1 MKKKIKS
8 EDKLLWIC
16 GAVFLCIFLVSGF
29 LLLNYY
35 LETKKQERM
44 NEELAKL
51 KHGYDLEYF
60 TIVEGVPIEP
70 VSGTLQ
76 GSTGNDNHNRGD
88 SAATSQKEEAQA
100 IPQLSDINPDYVFWL
115 EIPDSSIDY
124 PVVYRDNEYYLKR
137 DFYGDK
143 NKHGTIFLDENCDA
157 DGTFLLL
164 HGHNMKDG
172 TMFGGLREFK
182 KADYRKGHTELYI
195 GRGQEDEKYRIFAAA
210 MVDLYDA
217 NRFKFEK
224 LPQTDQEVEKYFAA
238 LKNCAFWCEPFEW
251 ESGKKVVL
259 LSTCDYET
267 EEQRLVIFAIEE

>member
-1 MKKKIKS
+1 MRKKIKS

-16 GAVFLCIFLVSGF
+16 GAVFLCIFLISGF

-44 NEELAKL
+44 NEELSKL

-70 VSGTLQ
+70 ASGTIQ
-76 GSTGNDNHNRGD
+76 GSDGADNQNRGD
-88 SAATSQKEEAQA
+88 STATSQKEEAQK
-100 IPQLSDINPDYVFWL
+100 IPKLSDINADYVFWL

-124 PVVYRDNEYYLKR
+124 PVVQKDNEYYLKR

-143 NKHGTIFLDENCDA
+143 NNHGTIFLDESCDA

-182 KADYRKGHTELYI
+182 KADYRNKHTVLYI
-195 GRGQEDEKYRIFAAA
+195 SGNQGEEKYRIFAAA
-210 MVDLYDA
+210 SVDLYNA
-217 NRFKFEK
+217 NRFKFEEF
-224 LPQTDQEVEKYFAA
+224 PQTEQEIEKYLANI
-238 LKNCAFWCEPFEW
+238 KKHSFWCDSFEW
-251 ESGKKVVL
+251 ESGKKLVL

-267 EEQRLVIFAIEE
+267 EEQRLVIFAIKE

>member
-16 GAVFLCIFLVSGF
+16 GAVFLCIFLISGF
-29 LLLNYY
+29 LLLDYY

-60 TIVEGVPIEP
+60 TIVEGTPIEP
-70 VSGTLQ
+70 VTNTEQGTA
-76 GSTGNDNHNRGD
+76 GKDNQNRGD
-88 SAATSQKEEAQA
+88 NATTSQKEEAQK
-100 IPQLSDINPDYVFWL
+100 IPKLSEINPDYVFWL
-115 EIPDSSIDY
+115 EIPDTPIDY

-137 DFYGDK
+137 DFYGDR
-143 NKHGTIFLDENCDA
+143 NKHGTIFLDVSCDA

-182 KADYRKGHTELYI
+182 KADYRSKHTELYI
-195 GRGQEDEKYRIFAAA
+195 GRAQEEKYRIFAAA
-210 MVDLYDA
+210 SVDLYDT
-217 NRFKFEK
+217 NRFKFEE
-224 LPQTDQEVEKYFAA
+224 LPQTEQEAEKYFAT
-238 LKNCAFWCEPFEW
+238 LKRCAFWCDSFEW

>member
-1 MKKKIKS
+1 MKNKFKS
-8 EDKLLWIC
+8 EDKFLWIC
-16 GAVFLCIFLVSGF
+16 GLVFLCIFVISGF
-29 LLLNYY
+29 FLADYLL
-35 LETKKQERM
+35 ESRKQEKM

-70 VSGTLQ
+70 VSGSAQ
-76 GSTGNDNHNRGD
+76 DSNGADNQNRGD
-88 SAATSQKEEAQA
+88 NTVTSSKEEAQKS
-100 IPQLSDINPDYVFWL
+100 PKLSELNPDYVFWL
-115 EIPDSSIDY
+115 EIPDTSIDY

-143 NKHGTIFLDENCDA
+143 NKHGTIFLDVSCEA

-172 TMFGGLREFK
+172 SMFGGLREFK
-182 KADYRKGHTELYI
+182 KKEYRGNHTKLII
-195 GRGQEDEKYRIFAAA
+195 GWEQKDVAYKIVAGVL
-210 MVDLYDA
+210 VDLYDSD
-217 NRFKFEK
+217 RFVYEK
-224 LPQTDQEVEKYFAA
+224 LPGTDAEAERYFTE
-238 LKNCAFWCEPFEW
+238 LRKHAFWCEPFEW
-251 ESGKKVVL
+251 ESGKNVVL

>member
-16 GAVFLCIFLVSGF
+16 GAVFLCIFLISGF

-35 LETKKQERM
+35 LETKKQERI

-70 VSGTLQ
+70 VSGTMQ
-76 GSTGNDNHNRGD
+76 GNVGNDNHNKGD
-88 SAATSQKEEAQA
+88 SIGTSQKEEAQA
-100 IPQLSDINPDYVFWL
+100 IPKLSDINPDYVFWL
-115 EIPDSSIDY
+115 EIPNSSIDY

-143 NKHGTIFLDENCDA
+143 NKHGTIFLDVNCKAED
-157 DGTFLLL
+157 TFLLL

-182 KADYRKGHTELYI
+182 KADYRKTHTELYI
-195 GRGQEDEKYRIFAAA
+195 GRSQEEEKYRIFAAA

-217 NRFKFEK
+217 NRFKFEE
-224 LPQTDQEVEKYFAA
+224 LPQTDQEAEQYFAT
-238 LKNCAFWCEPFEW
+238 LKRCAFWCDSFEW
-251 ESGKKVVL
+251 ESDKKVVL